1 MDTRTVVKGCL
12 KTGIS
17 LFLLVGLP
25 VGATLVATSEPAM
38 ANHRRA
44 RRPQPPRPNQS
55 DTSGNR
61 PGRRRGN
68 PFGPGSGPPG
78 QTGIRPGSSS
88 QRLRANAVQLQ
99 QAFGG

>member
-1 MDTRTVVKGCL
+1 MDTKTVVKGSL

-25 VGATLVATSEPAM
+25 VGATLVTNLEPAQ
-38 ANHRRA
+38 ARHRGRV
-44 RRPQPPRPNQS
+44 RPQPPRPNQS
-55 DTSGNR
+55 DSSGNR
-61 PGRRRGN
+61 PGRRVGN

-78 QTGIRPGSSS
+78 QNRRQPTFITQS
-88 QRLRANAVQLQ
+88 LRSNSVKLQ